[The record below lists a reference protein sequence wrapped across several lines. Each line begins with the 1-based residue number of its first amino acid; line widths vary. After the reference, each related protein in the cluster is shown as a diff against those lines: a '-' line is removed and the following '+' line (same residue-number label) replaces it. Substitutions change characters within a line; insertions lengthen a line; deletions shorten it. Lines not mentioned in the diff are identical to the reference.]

1 MLGYLSFQHLVS
13 LAGAHSR
20 EGETGYGEK
29 ERWVRTEGQTDR
41 HNERVIDGRAHV
53 ASGSSV
59 TRFVSATKFRTKVA

>member
-1 MLGYLSFQHLVS
+1 M
-13 LAGAHSR
+13 
-20 EGETGYGEK
+20 
-29 ERWVRTEGQTDR
+29 RTEGQTDR